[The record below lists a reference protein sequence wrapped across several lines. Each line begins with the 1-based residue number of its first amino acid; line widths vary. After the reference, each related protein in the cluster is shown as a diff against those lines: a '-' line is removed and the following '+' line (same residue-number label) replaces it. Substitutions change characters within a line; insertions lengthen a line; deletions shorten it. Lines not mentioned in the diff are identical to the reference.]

1 MLTRICSLLL
11 FVLVMSAESRAQA
24 TPPAAGPAG
33 LIAKVEKASAGWTR
47 AVAIF
52 ED

>member
-1 MLTRICSLLL
+1 MPRRILDISVALKADIA
-11 FVLVMSAESRAQA
+11 SD
-24 TPPAAGPAG
+24 AGIP
-33 LIAKVEKASAGWTR
+33 AKVEAASAGWTR